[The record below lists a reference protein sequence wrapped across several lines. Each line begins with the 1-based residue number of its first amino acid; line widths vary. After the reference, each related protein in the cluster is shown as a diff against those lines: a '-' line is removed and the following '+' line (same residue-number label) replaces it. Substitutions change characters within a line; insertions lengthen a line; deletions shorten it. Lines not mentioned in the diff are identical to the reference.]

1 MPAAFV
7 KMEAAHVSEL
17 AGRFPQAFL
26 AGIRSPLMDTAEETM
41 VDPTGQLDGFVLRC
55 MGTVIELEDHQN
67 AGGRILLEFE
77 DGTLRELTIN
87 TSRDGVPVS
96 HRLRTILPRR
106 TARGRT
112 RHFRI

>member
-1 MPAAFV
+1 
-7 KMEAAHVSEL
+7 MEAAHVSEL
-17 AGRFPQAFL
+17 AGRFPDAFL
-26 AGIRSPLMDTAEETM
+26 ADMRPPWAADTTEDTM

-87 TSRDGVPVS
+87 TSRDGVRAP
-96 HRLRTILPRR
+96 HRLRAILPRR
-106 TARGRT
+106 ATRGRA
-112 RHFRI
+112 RHFWRI